1 MQQFKPGIR
10 DAFVPVEEALRETFL
25 PDLFQGPGEGTPGR
39 EVTRL
44 PMIHTGQSLPNPT
57 KMAPENWTVSCVITG
72 QLVTVLRV
80 QEEFRVVDHS
90 A

>member
-1 MQQFKPGIR
+1 MKQVTPGIR

-44 PMIHTGQSLPNPT
+44 PM
-57 KMAPENWTVSCVITG
+57 K
-72 QLVTVLRV
+72 
-80 QEEFRVVDHS
+80 
-90 A
+90 